1 MVPIMQSIRRTNKA
15 VWCILQTKIK
25 ILKRKLL
32 VFSSFIQGLE
42 KFRATHKKYPRVVNI
57 KP

>member
-15 VWCILQTKIK
+15 VWYILHTKIK

-42 KFRATHKKYPRVVNI
+42 KSRGTHKKYPRVVNI